1 MIPLIKYF
9 CMDKKI
15 ASTGIRDR
23 IMVAVRVPY
32 CHEAA
37 SSRRKVMPTAR
48 VWDFAVV
55 HRVLAYVNSPHTEI
69 NVMMITVA
77 IPALRWAASHG

>member
-48 VWDFAVV
+48 VWDFAWCT
-55 HRVLAYVNSPHTEI
+55 VLAYVNSPHTEI
-69 NVMMITVA
+69 NVMMMTVA
-77 IPALRWAASHG
+77 IPASRWAASHG